1 MLSTS
6 SFQTALIL
14 LRTLWDSHL
23 LREKRETPGGQQ
35 HNHNNPRSKKVKD
48 INFTRWRISAVCLSQ
63 QLVFWVSKL
72 SQGKGAFTLK
82 VKSKLINLG
91 EASRPEYADSPL
103 QGGQSQQEKGICSAN
118 KKQDEYL

>member
-1 MLSTS
+1 MLKSAIGVLG
-6 SFQTALIL
+6 FKAFY
-14 LRTLWDSHL
+14 
-23 LREKRETPGGQQ
+23 GQG
-35 HNHNNPRSKKVKD
+35 S
-48 INFTRWRISAVCLSQ
+48 L
-63 QLVFWVSKL
+63 
-72 SQGKGAFTLK
+72 TLK